1 MKINDIGNRSNIKI
15 SVSKIHI
22 FNKVDYSHKLIAR
35 CIKGKKNR
43 MGKQKLLVRDEIGTV
58 V

>member
-35 CIKGKKNR
+35 CIKGKKTEWENR
-43 MGKQKLLVRDEIGTV
+43 NY
-58 V
+58 